1 VTATQTDPSRGGAG
15 RRGTPRLG
23 SPNSGRPGPPSGL
36 PDQTEGRGAVST
48 TATRSR
54 PSHQQATAA
63 EPEGALRA
71 PTTAAPADGAR
82 PRRRAHE
89 SAPSATYRDAAW
101 IAYVDRIVAAA
112 PPFTPEQGAALA
124 GLLEPPRPLGK
135 AS

>member
-36 PDQTEGRGAVST
+36 PDQTASGGAVPT
-48 TATRSR
+48 TATRTSLA
-54 PSHQQATAA
+54 HHATAA
-63 EPEGALRA
+63 ELEGALRA
-71 PTTAAPADGAR
+71 PTTAAPADGTDQVGAV
-82 PRRRAHE
+82 
-89 SAPSATYRDAAW
+89 PSATYRDAKW
-101 IAYVDRIVAAA
+101 IAYVDRLVAAA

>member
-71 PTTAAPADGAR
+71 PTTVAPADGTVKA
-82 PRRRAHE
+82 
-89 SAPSATYRDAAW
+89 SAVPSATYRDAAW
-101 IAYVDRIVAAA
+101 IAYVDRLVAAA